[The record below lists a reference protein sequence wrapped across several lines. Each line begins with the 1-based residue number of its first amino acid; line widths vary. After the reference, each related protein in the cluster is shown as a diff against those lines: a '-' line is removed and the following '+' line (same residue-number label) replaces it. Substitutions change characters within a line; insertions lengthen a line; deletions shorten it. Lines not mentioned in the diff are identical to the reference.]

1 MKDWFIKRLSPLFC
15 ILAFLLPTTLFAKVP
30 EFDYLI
36 TVKLNLM
43 AFAKDNNFLLQCIV
57 ALLLVMILGYSA
69 KLLYEKKINK
79 E

>member
-15 ILAFLLPTTLFAKVP
+15 ILAFLLPTTLFAKLP

-36 TVKLNLM
+36 SVKLNFM
-43 AFAKDNNFLLQCIV
+43 AISKDNDFLLQGIIV
-57 ALLLVMILGYSA
+57 LFLVMILGYSA
-69 KLLYEKKINK
+69 RLLYEKKINK